1 VGSKRTLILVAAVLV
16 GVLAAYALYTYV
28 NGVEDRAY
36 ENAALVEV
44 YVVKQTVPQ
53 NTDADTAI
61 RNKLIARDKIPQE
74 FRPATAITDLT
85 VLSGKVAQV
94 ELTANQVLVSGMFA
108 DATKVYGTFSERIPT
123 GEVAVSVAVDQV
135 HGVAGLLVPGDE
147 VNLMVLLEEADAG
160 LEGGQES
167 STKSGDG
174 KGIQYLYQK
183 TKILAVGQSAEVATA
198 DGAPAQAAGSG
209 LITFSV
215 KPDAAQRIA
224 LAAEAGSLYLSLAP
238 RDYTP
243 AAIPGVNVGSLF
255 ETDLT
260 PSAAASPA

>member
-1 VGSKRTLILVAAVLV
+1 LIRVAAVLV
-16 GVLAAYALYTYV
+16 GTLAAYALYTYV

-36 ENAALVEV
+36 DNAALVEV

-74 FRPATAITDLT
+74 FRPATAITDLS

-123 GEVAVSVAVDQV
+123 GEVAVSVSVDQV
-135 HGVAGLLVPGDE
+135 RGVAGLLVPGDE
-147 VNLMVLLEEADAG
+147 VNLMVIQDGAAGSSKDGEE
-160 LEGGQES
+160 
-167 STKSGDG
+167 STDGAKS
-174 KGIQYLYQK
+174 IQYLYQK
-183 TKILAVGQSAEVATA
+183 TKILAIGQSAEVATA
-198 DGAPAQAAGSG
+198 DGQPAQAAGSG

-224 LAAEAGSLYLSLAP
+224 LAADSGGLYLSLAP
-238 RDYTP
+238 RDYAPT
-243 AAIPGVNVGSLF
+243 AIPGVGTDTMF
-255 ETDLT
+255 GTDLT
-260 PSAAASPA
+260 PSAATSPA